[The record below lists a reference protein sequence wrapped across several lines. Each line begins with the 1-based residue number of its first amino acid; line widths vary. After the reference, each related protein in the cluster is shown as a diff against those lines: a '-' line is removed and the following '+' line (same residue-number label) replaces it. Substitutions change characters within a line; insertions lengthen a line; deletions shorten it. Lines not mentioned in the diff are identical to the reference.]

1 MIPVGLRVFV
11 VAMALSAAACTGH
24 SKPPAAGKATS
35 PTTASRHVTAVV
47 DSDRNGISIHADILD
62 RSPELAFHA
71 AQLVKASKFEVSQG
85 RTPVPTRCF
94 PADSIQGKVR
104 VGDGSHSFGSS
115 RPRQATET
123 ISSVSG
129 NSWLLPGARSLV
141 FFTAASVFDVNIV
154 SVRYVL
160 DGTVRDEAR
169 PTSGW
174 VVLATILRGREALP
188 PWYDKGSVEGLS
200 QTGQVI
206 ATVSLPHDN
215 GFRWC

>member
-1 MIPVGLRVFV
+1 MQVGRVRVFV
-11 VAMALSAAACTGH
+11 VAIALIAAACTGH
-24 SKPPAAGKATS
+24 SRPAAAGKATS
-35 PTTASRHVTAVV
+35 PTTASRRVTTVV
-47 DSDRNGISIHADILD
+47 DSNRNGILIHADIFD
-62 RSPELAFHA
+62 RSPELAFDA

-85 RTPVPTRCF
+85 RAPVPTRCY
-94 PADSIQGKVR
+94 PADFIKGTVR
-104 VGDGSHSFGSS
+104 VGNVSHPFGAT

-129 NSWLLPGARSLV
+129 SAWLLPGARSLL
-141 FFTAASVFDVNIV
+141 FFTTASVFDANIV

-169 PTSGW
+169 PKSGW
-174 VVLATILRGREALP
+174 VVLATILRGKEAAA

-200 QTGQVI
+200 QTGRLI
-206 ATVSLPHDN
+206 ATVSLPPDN